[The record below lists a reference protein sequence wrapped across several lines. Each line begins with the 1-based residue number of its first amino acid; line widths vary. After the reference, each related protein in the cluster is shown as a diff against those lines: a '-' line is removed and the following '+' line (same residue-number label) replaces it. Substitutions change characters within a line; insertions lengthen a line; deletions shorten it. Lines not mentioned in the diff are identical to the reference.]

1 MVSCFPAYPQVINS
15 DGIRPGPQFWD
26 QKIFT
31 FLHIAHLPLINKMP
45 NLPLNESFMVF
56 AGFGLSSNILQS
68 YLNVRRATLAKKVS
82 TIRPLLRLF
91 PFLFTVLVQI
101 AWLSHP
107 QYNNSYIIDSAAF
120 VPFLCAWGLQF
131 AHMVGRMILAH
142 VTSTPFPVWDWV
154 WAWSIAGAM
163 DANLPVIGM

>member
-82 TIRPLLRLF
+82 TIRPLLHLF
-91 PFLFTVLVQI
+91 PFLFTALVQI